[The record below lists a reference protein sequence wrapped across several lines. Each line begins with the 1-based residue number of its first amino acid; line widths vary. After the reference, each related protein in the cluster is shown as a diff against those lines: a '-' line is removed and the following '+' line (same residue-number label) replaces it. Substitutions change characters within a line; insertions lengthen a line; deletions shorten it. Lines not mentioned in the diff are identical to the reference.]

1 MTTPIYIGD
10 EVSAAGFRLAG
21 LRIRV
26 PAEGEYQQALEW
38 AMDQGPLVLVSTT
51 VANRISPRLLD
62 SYLSRI
68 SPAVVVVPD
77 VHGKT
82 PMLDLSNRLRRQLGV
97 QE

>member
-10 EVSAAGFRLAG
+10 EVSAAGCRLAG

-26 PAEGEYQQALEW
+26 PAAGEYQQTLER
-38 AMDQGPLVLVSTT
+38 AMSEGPLILVSTT
-51 VANRISPRLLD
+51 VAEKIPPRLLD
-62 SYLSRI
+62 GYLSRI

-77 VHGKT
+77 VHSKT
-82 PMLDLSNRLRRQLGV
+82 PMLDLSTRLRRQLGV

>member
-26 PAEGEYQQALEW
+26 PAEGEYQQALDW
-38 AMDQGPLVLVSTT
+38 AMGQGPLVLVSTT
-51 VANRISPRLLD
+51 VASRISPRVLD
-62 SYLSRI
+62 GYLSRT

-77 VHGKT
+77 VHGET
-82 PMLDLSNRLRRQLGV
+82 PMLDLPTRLRKQLGV